1 MGSLQRASAH
11 ILARQFASDY
21 FGWTTTA
28 PLFDVVAVAPVLE
41 EAASVTERHGLRAYD
56 AVQLA
61 SAVAVRTAN
70 PGRDTF
76 CAFDKQLAIAARNEG
91 FRVVQ

>member
-1 MGSLQRASAH
+1 MAS
-11 ILARQFASDY
+11 
-21 FGWTTTA
+21 G
-28 PLFDVVAVAPVLE
+28 P
-41 EAASVTERHGLRAYD
+41 YD

-70 PGRDTF
+70 PGCNTF
-76 CAFDKQLAIAARNEG
+76 CAFDEQLAIAARNQG